1 MLTNFL
7 GKVTCFASEGLG
19 CVGHGGGLM
28 GLRVRACGRCQMSY
42 RLLRVVEI
50 KKAPI
55 CLRQPK
61 PSPDPKRFML
71 GEIPGSVCGHFEP
84 RLVKLVVIGESYEH

>member
-28 GLRVRACGRCQMSY
+28 GVAGACVWEISD
-42 RLLRVVEI
+42 VVQV
-50 KKAPI
+50 AA
-55 CLRQPK
+55 
-61 PSPDPKRFML
+61 
-71 GEIPGSVCGHFEP
+71 GGGN
-84 RLVKLVVIGESYEH
+84 